1 MYRSNFKH
9 PKLHIFAIIIIYFMF
24 WEKNGMNTRFVNTV
38 QKIYYRCVDKWIEI
52 AKPNANTVVIFV
64 FSLSCICTL
73 AHFIMIALHD
83 YSKLDINQNTKQNR
97 SLVIVYVYF
106 SFYGFILDQSFN
118 FQSLVC
124 FHAGSAGRGLSTS
137 SPALLQTLWILHY
150 PVQPQVVHS
159 VRKQYSKPITII
171 NKLRNIF
178 FQILSVDH
186 VQYDL

>member
-1 MYRSNFKH
+1 M
-9 PKLHIFAIIIIYFMF
+9 II
-24 WEKNGMNTRFVNTV
+24 
-38 QKIYYRCVDKWIEI
+38 
-52 AKPNANTVVIFV
+52 PN
-64 FSLSCICTL
+64 C
-73 AHFIMIALHD
+73 
-83 YSKLDINQNTKQNR
+83 KGDIHQNTKQNR
-97 SLVIVYVYF
+97 SLVIVYMYF
-106 SFYGFILDQSFN
+106 FSSIGFILDQSFN

-159 VRKQYSKPITII
+159 FRKQYSKQITII

-178 FQILSVDH
+178 FQILRVEH